1 MNFTDVLL
9 IILILTVVW
18 NTYTI
23 IINLR
28 LIRIGIEKIRENE
41 YRRSKMLLNSK
52 YGKMVHDE
60 AEKVY
65 HDTDS
70 VKEVNNG

>member
-28 LIRIGIEKIRENE
+28 LIRIGVEKIRENG
-41 YRRSKMLLNSK
+41 YRRSKMILNSK

-60 AEKVY
+60 AGKVY
-65 HDTDS
+65 ADTDS
-70 VKEVNNG
+70 VKRGE